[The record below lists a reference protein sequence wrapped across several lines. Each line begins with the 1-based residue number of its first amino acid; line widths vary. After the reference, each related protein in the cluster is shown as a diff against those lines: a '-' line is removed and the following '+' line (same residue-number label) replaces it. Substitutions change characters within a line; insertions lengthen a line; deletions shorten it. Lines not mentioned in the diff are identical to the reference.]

1 MSERKDKKKVIGEP
15 MTDEQIRAFL
25 GGKPESGLSA
35 DFHLLQRA
43 YRSLREEDFDRFL
56 DAFTEAGGN
65 LSATDPTG
73 RTLAD
78 IIANHTQS
86 AAYLDILKRRL
97 Q

>member
-15 MTDEQIRAFL
+15 MSDEQIRAFL
-25 GGKPESGLSA
+25 GGQPESGLNA

-56 DAFTEAGGN
+56 DAFAETGGKVD
-65 LSATDPTG
+65 ATDPAG

-78 IIANHTQS
+78 IIANHGQS
-86 AAYLDILKRRL
+86 AGYLAILKRRL

>member
-25 GGKPESGLSA
+25 GGQPESGLNA

-56 DAFTEAGGN
+56 DIFTDAGGN
-65 LSATDPTG
+65 VSATDPAG

-78 IIANHTQS
+78 IIANHAQS
-86 AAYLDILKRRL
+86 AGYLDILKRRL